1 MITISTLVMIQSLRC
16 CPAFARILSRII
28 SLALLSVLLQGCSMV
43 KLAYNGAPELAWWWL
58 DGYVD
63 FDAAQSA
70 TVREE
75 LTRLHEWHRSNEL
88 PRLAQV
94 LAQAEKLAGGTM
106 NADQACTL
114 VDALRTRLQ
123 ASLEQAEPAMAA
135 LALRL
140 TPAQLRHMEAKYIRN
155 DVDYRK
161 EWVSLAPSEQRDK
174 FAKRLLEQAET
185 VYGKLEDAQKEAIRR
200 QLAAS
205 AWDSRTSLRE
215 RVRRQQDLLG
225 VLRGLH
231 AERASPAEARLRLHG
246 YLGRTLE
253 SPVPEIRE
261 WQRLMV
267 RETCQG
273 MAEVQASTTAEQRAT
288 AVRRLRAWQR
298 DLAELAVPVVS
309 GAGAAA
315 LR

>member
-1 MITISTLVMIQSLRC
+1 MIESLRC

-28 SLALLSVLLQGCSMV
+28 GLALLSALLQGCSMV
-43 KLAYNGAPELAWWWL
+43 KLAYNGAPDLAWWWL
-58 DGYVD
+58 DGYAD

-70 TVREE
+70 SVREE

-94 LAQAEKLAGGTM
+94 LAQAEKMTGDTM
-106 NADQACTL
+106 SADQACAL

-140 TPAQLRHMEAKYIRN
+140 APAQLRHLEAKYARN
-155 DVDYRK
+155 DADYHK
-161 EWVSLAPSEQRDK
+161 EWVSLSPSEQREK
-174 FAKRLLEQAET
+174 FARRLLDQAET
-185 VYGKLEDAQKEAIRR
+185 VFGKLDEPQKEVIRR
-200 QLAAS
+200 QLAVS

-225 VLRGLH
+225 VLRGLQ
-231 AERASPAEARLRLHG
+231 AERASPAEARLRIRG
-246 YLGRTLE
+246 YLARSLE

-261 WQRLMV
+261 WQRQMI

-288 AVRRLRAWQR
+288 AARRLRAWQR

-309 GAGAAA
+309 ATGAPA